1 MTEKELFDYL
11 KTSTIENIELMEYGF
26 SNWDCLAWYDTPV
39 GRVDFVLELKCREA
53 HYSEMLIEQAKYDWL
68 IEEAG
73 RRSGR
78 PAYINSTPAGIFAW
92 DLYRVKE
99 PIWTPRLLPATTA
112 FEDTQDIVKVVG
124 FLPIS
129 EARVLG

>member
-11 KTSTIENIELMEYGF
+11 KMTTIENIELMEYGF

-73 RRSGR
+73 KRCSQRRRPLRTRRRSSRWSAFCRSRKRGCSDESSR
-78 PAYINSTPAGIFAW
+78 KGTHLG
-92 DLYRVKE
+92 D
-99 PIWTPRLLPATTA
+99 PRLR
-112 FEDTQDIVKVVG
+112 QG
-124 FLPIS
+124 
-129 EARVLG
+129 ARLCADGA